1 MKYILPPVCIRV
13 HLCYLPLKLSLG
25 QTVILE
31 GTLPSYLYTVGRAY
45 KPEEESVIEEIA
57 SERGRREMSA
67 KHRLNELLDKHY
79 EEAWEA
85 KRQGRPVGWASSNF
99 PQEFLTAMDLTVC
112 YPENHS
118 TSLSAK
124 HESMKMIERTENMGY
139 SNDICGYA
147 RVNLGYLEDG
157 DCESLNMPLPDF
169 VVCTNNICT
178 EMIKWFENIAKIR
191 DIPMVIFDIPFN
203 SDYEV
208 SDSRMEYMKEQIPD
222 LIHELEIISGK
233 KWDKKRFEEVMV
245 ISNECGKEWRRA
257 SKYFEANPSPINGFE
272 MFNYM
277 ALMVCARGRK
287 ETVEAIRML
296 ADEMEERYGKGETT
310 FRGEPRHRIMMEGIA
325 CWPHLQHNYQTLKNQ
340 GCNLCGTVYT
350 ETWGR
355 MYGDLEEMLRSYSV
369 VLDNTNLDRSC
380 DRRINLAK
388 RAECDGVVMH
398 LNRSCKAWDGIL
410 YEMERRLRKETGLPT
425 MMYDGDQSDP
435 RCYASEQYE
444 TRVQGLREIMDE
456 RKEQG

>member
-1 MKYILPPVCIRV
+1 
-13 HLCYLPLKLSLG
+13 
-25 QTVILE
+25 
-31 GTLPSYLYTVGRAY
+31 
-45 KPEEESVIEEIA
+45 
-57 SERGRREMSA
+57 MSA
-67 KHRLNELLDKHY
+67 KHLLNELLDRHY
-79 EEAWEA
+79 DEAWKARNE
-85 KRQGRPVGWASSNF
+85 GRPVGWASSNF
-99 PQEFLTAMDLTVC
+99 PQEFLETMGLTVC

-124 HESMKMIERTENMGY
+124 HESMDMIERTEKLGY

-157 DCESLNMPLPDF
+157 QCESLNMPLPDF

-178 EMIKWFENIAKIR
+178 EMIKWFENIAKKCGIPMIVY
-191 DIPMVIFDIPFN
+191 DIPYN
-203 SDYEV
+203 TEYEV
-208 SDSRMEYMKEQIPD
+208 SRSRLDYMKAQIPELIKSLEQIA
-222 LIHELEIISGK
+222 GK
-233 KWDKKRFEEVMV
+233 KWDWERFKEVMAV
-245 ISNECGKEWRRA
+245 SNECGRQWRRA
-257 SKYFEANPSPINGFE
+257 SAYFESDPSPVNGFE

-287 ETVEAIRML
+287 DTVEAIRML
-296 ADEMEERYGKGETT
+296 ADEMEERCRKGETT

-355 MYGDLEEMLRSYSV
+355 MYGSLDEMLLSYSV
-369 VLDNTNLDRSC
+369 VLDNTNLERSC
-380 DRRINLAK
+380 DRRVNLA
-388 RAECDGVVMH
+388 RRTRCDGVVMH

-410 YEMERRLRKETGLPT
+410 FEMERKIREETGLPT

-435 RCYASEQYE
+435 RCYAKQQYE
-444 TRVQGLREIMDE
+444 TRVEGLCEIMDE
-456 RKEQG
+456 REAARKSGIDGADKDKGDI